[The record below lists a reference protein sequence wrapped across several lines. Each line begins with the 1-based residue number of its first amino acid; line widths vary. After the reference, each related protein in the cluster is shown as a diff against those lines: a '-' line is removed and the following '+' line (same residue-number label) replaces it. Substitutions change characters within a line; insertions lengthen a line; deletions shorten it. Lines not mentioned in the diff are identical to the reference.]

1 MNAARVVAPALAG
14 FLIWLVGVKATY
26 VVAVALYGMAFSAMS
41 RVGQSPPPTRERK
54 TSVYADIL
62 EGFRYVAGD
71 PPVRVLLVL
80 SILPMLLAMPFQSLL
95 VVFAVDVWD
104 VGSRGLGILQAAA
117 GLGGLSGAF
126 FLALRAE
133 SAHKLRMMMTSLLGF
148 GSSLFLFAV
157 SPWFAAGLV
166 MVLVADVFASVFQ
179 TLNNTVIQ
187 TIIPDAVRGR
197 VMSLMM
203 MTFGLTP
210 LGTVPVAAIAAA
222 WGVQFAVAF
231 AAAMMMSL
239 AILTYFLSASFR
251 DIDRTS
257 RESLTGE
264 APVMPGF
271 GREALQAAAER
282 DVVAA
287 R

>member
-1 MNAARVVAPALAG
+1 
-14 FLIWLVGVKATY
+14 
-26 VVAVALYGMAFSAMS
+26 MS
-41 RVGQSPPPTRERK
+41 RVGHSPPPPRDRK

-71 PPVRVLLVL
+71 PPVRVLMVL

-95 VVFAVDVWD
+95 VVFAVDVWH
-104 VGSRGLGILQAAA
+104 VGSRGLGTLQAAA
-117 GLGGLSGAF
+117 GVGGLSGAF

-133 SAHKLRMMMTSLLGF
+133 PKRKLRMMMASLIGF

-157 SPWFAAGLV
+157 SPWFATGLL
-166 MVLVADVFASVFQ
+166 MVLVADVFASIFQ

-210 LGTVPVAAIAAA
+210 LGTVPIAAIAAT
-222 WGVQFAVAF
+222 WGVQFAVAI
-231 AAAMMMSL
+231 AATVMMAL
-239 AILTYFLSASFR
+239 ATLTYFLSRSFR
-251 DIDRTS
+251 NIDRIS
-257 RESLTGE
+257 
-264 APVMPGF
+264 
-271 GREALQAAAER
+271 REALLADEAPQMPGR
-282 DVVAA
+282 A
-287 R
+287 RGIPRSGPGPPSF